1 MNSTPFK
8 ALRHNLL
15 KTGLIYTSLTVAI
28 SAIFLI
34 TAISSGIIGMYSS
47 MLKTEGDIIVTEKG
61 IADTFFSEV
70 NPDLTHE
77 ISLLPEVESAS
88 ALIFGAS
95 PVETIPIA
103 GIYGVSDNRF
113 SVYELT
119 QGEYPKQGQV
129 LLGHTLAETL
139 EYPESVKISEISFA
153 VSGVFQSGIGFE
165 DGGVVMPIEDAG
177 EIFHKTA
184 SILLIRVAIDTN
196 SDELLRQINALDSE
210 IEASTTDA
218 FVENYNQFKIVSTS
232 GRAISAI
239 AFLMGLLGI
248 GSMMSMVVNDRRAE
262 FGIMRAIGI
271 SKATILQKLFTEAL
285 ILTLASFTSAW
296 VISEAVLYSLKNA
309 EKLQGYINGTITT
322 EVLCFALFS
331 AIGMALLGSLLPALH
346 ASRTDPILLIQ
357 KGT

>member
-1 MNSTPFK
+1 VISTPLK

-28 SAIFLI
+28 AAIFLI

-47 MLKTEGDIIVTEKG
+47 MLKTDGDIIVTERG

-70 NPDLTHE
+70 EPGLTDL
-77 ISLLPEVESAS
+77 IGAIPGVQSAS
-88 ALIFGAS
+88 ALIYGAS

-103 GIYGVSDNRF
+103 GIYGVSENRF

-119 QGEYPKQGQV
+119 QGRAPKSRQV
-129 LLGHTLAETL
+129 LLGHTIAEAL
-139 EYPESVKISEISFA
+139 EFPERVKISDVYFD

-165 DGGVVMPIEDAG
+165 DGGIVMPLEDAS

-184 SILLIRVAIDTN
+184 SILLISVAIDADTE
-196 SDELLRQINALDSE
+196 SILRQINALDPN
-210 IEASTTDA
+210 IEASTTDS
-218 FVENYNQFKIVSTS
+218 FIEEYNQFKIVSTS
-232 GRAISAI
+232 GRAISTI

-271 SKATILQKLFTEAL
+271 SKATIIQKLFTEAL
-285 ILTLASFTSAW
+285 LLTLASFASAW
-296 VISEAVLYSLKNA
+296 ALSEGVLYSLKNA
-309 EKLQGYINGTITT
+309 EKLQGYINGTITQ
-322 EVLCFALFS
+322 EVMLFAFF
-331 AIGMALLGSLLPALH
+331 AAVGMALLGSLLPALH